1 MAGGWPGLTGSSSG
15 LGGQL
20 CTSES
25 PPSDAFEV
33 QLLVDGIPCSAPRV
47 SWPPGCSPWLCDNL
61 MLGHCVCLCWLT
73 GPSLAGWG
81 CLAQTSII
89 PGFRVGVIG
98 SCCAGSA
105 SLGSPL
111 CWEVDLVYLGSP
123 LKCGGV
129 SDSLGSSSRRRAGSA
144 SLGLLMGCGA
154 GTASL
159 CSFLGLLSH
168 LSGASSSRFQVTLV
182 VCH

>member
-1 MAGGWPGLTGSSSG
+1 MGGRGSGCLGSLLGHGAASAGCGPCLVWCRWFLFWAGYQCGRLSLMAGDWPGLTGSSSG

-25 PPSDAFEV
+25 PP
-33 QLLVDGIPCSAPRV
+33 
-47 SWPPGCSPWLCDNL
+47 WLCDNL
-61 MLGHCVCLCWLT
+61 MLRHCVCSCWLT

-81 CLAQTSII
+81 YPAQTSII

-98 SCCAGSA
+98 SGCAGSA

-111 CWEVDLVYLGSP
+111 CWEVGLVYLGSP

-144 SLGLLMGCGA
+144 SLSLLMG
-154 GTASL
+154 
-159 CSFLGLLSH
+159 
-168 LSGASSSRFQVTLV
+168 
-182 VCH
+182 